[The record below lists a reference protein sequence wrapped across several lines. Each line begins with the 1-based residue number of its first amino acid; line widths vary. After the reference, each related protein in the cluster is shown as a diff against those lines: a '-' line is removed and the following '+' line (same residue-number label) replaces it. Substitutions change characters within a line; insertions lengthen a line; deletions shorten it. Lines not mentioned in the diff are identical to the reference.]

1 MIKIK
6 KIVTKGFASL
16 AALTMLNIG
25 IAPAAYAHPA
35 WDYDPEHPCAQ
46 YGEYNVEKPET
57 WRQGSGK
64 DHGGPNFLNEPYNR
78 RVPKPCDDMFETNKD
93 GSKRRSN
100 FQDAGC
106 GTHTWANL
114 MLKTGMAQKGYA
126 AFDAGH
132 YFSCPEYSSES
143 PITGDWTGGWRKGGS
158 DSKHSYC
165 AGPSQYNGTYAKYI
179 TKIKNFGAP
188 YAWNDIN
195 GKNDVDTEIYKDYTD
210 DPRQYPSYLSFR
222 GWVRHEK
229 DDDLANNNDLYFK
242 ESDEIDYDTVPE
254 ITSENLDK
262 KYPTDAQARRI
273 NKIMVQ
279 HIADDINAG
288 YFCTLSV
295 RWKGTNTSGEQIADG
310 AHIICVDHVDH
321 FSDGSPRLV
330 LLDSGGGYK
339 YFDDLIEYWRSGDE
353 GPDSVIAYI
362 YEYYRMKAAGINSDE
377 AVNFWDNGDD
387 DEADANYNYVM
398 AHKKKRR
405 ITSDDYIR
413 LLDEDMPVD
422 SADKITDD
430 PTPGWAFQDG
440 TPASKTSPGIIS
452 YSYKSL
458 APGIKYRLNASLPH
472 GTEKKVPGTGRPGIW
487 DPETKKIKTPAEP
500 MIVEYG
506 YDEIPIEDSYQ
517 IDLDRQPGKE
527 HEHVSFNGE
536 IGLYDPHKG
545 SSPADRVVVPMKPR
559 IILYGPDHHP
569 FGVDYKLDPNRAY
582 DTEDITTPGQDEL
595 TDPRHNN
602 NVVRPAT
609 TQIISYGYT
618 TVKPNATYKL
628 DMNRKPGKE
637 NEKVTPGTPGLID
650 SHCSDPNK
658 MVFREAVNDIVE
670 YGPEPIPYRTE
681 YRLDRS
687 LEPDKTKTITPGVN
701 GLRDPHATDETKRT
715 LKEPVT
721 EVIGYGPNRIPFK
734 ITYQWKE
741 QLPEGKEIIH
751 QPGKFGYIDQR
762 HGNKKLSEPVEQIVY
777 YGPKREPFKV
787 EDTLDPNMPPN
798 SKTVIRRGVVGLID
812 RDGKEIRKPVNQ
824 IEHHGPVDE
833 PIHIDPDPTPE
844 PPAPVVPPAPKPPV
858 TPVTPVTPVIPVT
871 PVQPV
876 TPINPV
882 IPVTPVTPVTPV
894 QPVTPVT
901 PVQPVTPVTP
911 VQPTPVTPEHH
922 TDEDIPFHVTYQMD
936 ESMVEGETRTIR
948 PGVIGHKRDGKIIV
962 EAVDAVVAYGPIHG
976 KAPVIYRATTALKP
990 GDLHVLHE
998 GTDPLYDLDHKL
1010 VRPGAAYEAEV
1021 GTNGRTLTIPEQI
1034 SFYVNDDMDSD
1045 VAHTVFKYERLGKAK
1060 FHDVFNAIDN
1070 KPAEKSALAD
1080 AMQGKTASTTD
1091 VKGSLFDMSL
1101 TPQTLKYATDVTIDK
1116 QYVGL
1121 DNSHDVF
1128 VTMTDNGTTYRVP
1141 VEDNSATSFRIKL
1154 DHFGTMMFADK
1165 KPENFDKL
1173 PELKV
1178 TPKPVSKVPPEPI
1191 TPAPPVP
1198 EPVDTDTV
1206 IYVTNDQ
1213 LQRGLSSHKYIFDI
1227 NRHCIVTN
1235 DAARKRVVVRQTAI
1249 IAFSREHDSDPSN
1262 DLVGDG
1268 HNNFYTVGDHPA
1280 GNFVKVAPAIRRIE
1294 KEMQK
1299 PHYSVPIP
1307 TLPAVHTRFA
1317 PVRNKRP
1324 YLPQHTVAIAARNQA
1339 PVPAASHPVTSQPQ
1353 TTVPDSD
1360 RLLNHPPIKPSDTP
1374 SDKTTSDT
1382 THKNTTG
1389 DYSVSKKN
1397 KNPQAKSVTPEA
1409 KPVKKHNSS
1418 FVWIVVTVFII
1429 LGIIV
1434 AAIIFLYKRSQ
1445 DS

>member
-1 MIKIK
+1 MTKIK

-16 AALTMLNIG
+16 AALTMLNIS
-25 IAPAAYAHPA
+25 IVPAAYASDPSFT
-35 WDYDPEHPCAQ
+35 YDPEHPCAQ
-46 YGEYNVEKPET
+46 LGEYDIEKPET
-57 WRQGSGK
+57 WRQGSGEER
-64 DHGGPNFLNEPYNR
+64 GGPNFLNEPYNR
-78 RVPKPCDDMFETNKD
+78 RVPKPCDDCYTGNGSSRRRKNFE
-93 GSKRRSN
+93 
-100 FQDAGC
+100 DAGC

-132 YFSCPEYSSES
+132 YFSCPEHSSENQ
-143 PITGDWTGGWRKGGS
+143 ITGDWDGGFYTGGS
-158 DSKHSYC
+158 DSEHSYC
-165 AGPSQYNGTYAKYI
+165 AGQSIYNGNYAKDI

-195 GKNDVDTEIYKDYTD
+195 GKHDIDTDTYKDYD
-210 DPRQYPSYLSFR
+210 EGSARQYPSYLTFR
-222 GWVRHEK
+222 GWVRHDL
-229 DDDLANNNDLYFK
+229 DDDLKDNNDLYFK
-242 ESDEIDYDTVPE
+242 ESTE
-254 ITSENLDK
+254 ITRTHSEMDDYPSPEEATV
-262 KYPTDAQARRI
+262 KYPTKAQ
-273 NKIMVQ
+273 
-279 HIADDINAG
+279 ADDINNTMIKHIKKDLDAG
-288 YFCTLSV
+288 YFCTVSV
-295 RWKGTNTSGEQIADG
+295 SWSGTNSSGQQVDG
-310 AHIICVDHVDH
+310 SGHIMCVERVDE
-321 FSDGSPRLV
+321 FFDGSPRLV

-339 YFDDLIEYWRSGDE
+339 YFDDLVATWHNSNDDDVQPFISD
-353 GPDSVIAYI
+353 
-362 YEYYRMKAAGINSDE
+362 YYRVKAAGIDYGE
-377 AVNFWDNGDD
+377 GQDFWDNKKNNK
-387 DEADANYNYVM
+387 ANAAYNYVM

-413 LLDEDMPVD
+413 ILDEDMPVD

-430 PTPGWAFQDG
+430 PTPGWAFKDG
-440 TPASKTSPGIIS
+440 TPASKTVPGIIS

-472 GTEKKVPGTGRPGIW
+472 GTEKKIPGSGKPGVW

-506 YDEIPIEDSYQ
+506 YDEIPIEDSYH
-517 IDLDRQPGKE
+517 LDINRKPGKANE
-527 HEHVSFNGE
+527 YVSFNGE
-536 IGLYDPHKG
+536 VGLYDPHKG
-545 SSPADRVVVPMKPR
+545 NSPADRVVVPMKPR
-559 IILYGPDHHP
+559 VIEYGPDHHP
-569 FGVDYKLDPNRAY
+569 FGTVYKLDPNRAY
-582 DTEDITTPGQDEL
+582 DTEEITTPGQDEL

-701 GLRDPHATDETKRT
+701 GLKDPHAADETKRT

-721 EVIGYGPNRIPFK
+721 EVIGYGPNRIPFQT
-734 ITYQWKE
+734 TYQWKE
-741 QLPEGKEIIH
+741 ALPEGKEIIH

-762 HGNKKLSEPVEQIVY
+762 HGNKKLSDPVEQIVY
-777 YGPKREPFKV
+777 YGPKREPFQV

-798 SKTVIRRGVVGLID
+798 SKTVIKRGVVGLID

-824 IEHHGPVDE
+824 IEHHGPIDE
-833 PIHIDPDPTPE
+833 PIHIDPDPVPEPPAPNPPAPVPAPPVVPVTPE
-844 PPAPVVPPAPKPPV
+844 PPAPV
-858 TPVTPVTPVIPVT
+858 TP
-871 PVQPV
+871 QP
-876 TPINPV
+876 
-882 IPVTPVTPVTPV
+882 
-894 QPVTPVT
+894 
-901 PVQPVTPVTP
+901 
-911 VQPTPVTPEHH
+911 PEHH
-922 TDEDIPFHVTYQMD
+922 VDEDIPFGITYQMD

-948 PGVIGHKRDGKIIV
+948 PGVIGHKRDGKVIV

-976 KAPVIYRATTALKP
+976 KAPVIYRATTALKA

-1021 GTNGRTLTIPEQI
+1021 GTNGHTLTIPEQI
-1034 SFYVNDDMDSD
+1034 SFYVNEDMDSD

-1141 VEDNSATSFRIKL
+1141 IEDSTATSFRIKL
-1154 DHFGTMMFADK
+1154 DHFGTMMFANK

-1173 PELKV
+1173 PVLKV
-1178 TPKPVSKVPPEPI
+1178 TPKPVSKTPPVPI
-1191 TPAPPVP
+1191 TPAPPAP
-1198 EPVDTDTV
+1198 DPVDTDSV

-1213 LQRGLSSHKYIFDI
+1213 YQRGIADHKYVFDSK
-1227 NRHCIVTN
+1227 RHCYVTN
-1235 DAARKRVVVRQTAI
+1235 DADRKRVVVRQTAI

-1280 GNFVKVAPAIRRIE
+1280 GNFVKVAPAIRKIE
-1294 KEMQK
+1294 KEMQH

-1324 YLPQHTVAIAARNQA
+1324 YLPKHTVAIAARNLA
-1339 PVPAASHPVTSQPQ
+1339 PASPAPSHSVTSQPQ

-1374 SDKTTSDT
+1374 SDTS
-1382 THKNTTG
+1382 HKNISS

-1397 KNPQAKSVTPEA
+1397 KDPQAKSVTPEA

-1418 FVWIVVTVFII
+1418 FVWIVVTVFVI

-1434 AAIIFLYKRSQ
+1434 AAVIFLYKRSQ

>member
-1 MIKIK
+1 MANMILKNLRLDAK
-6 KIVTKGFASL
+6 V
-16 AALTMLNIG
+16 AARNTEVLI
-25 IAPAAYAHPA
+25 
-35 WDYDPEHPCAQ
+35 
-46 YGEYNVEKPET
+46 
-57 WRQGSGK
+57 
-64 DHGGPNFLNEPYNR
+64 FLNEPYNR
-78 RVPKPCDDMFETNKD
+78 RVLHPCDKMFETEAD
-93 GSKRRSN
+93 GSKRRKN
-100 FQDAGC
+100 FEDAGC
-106 GTHTWANL
+106 GTHTWANI

-132 YFSCPEYSSES
+132 YFSCPEYSCEDQDTGAPDYTES
-143 PITGDWTGGWRKGGS
+143 GGS
-158 DSKHSYC
+158 DSQASYC
-165 AGPSQYNGTYAKYI
+165 YGPSKYDGDNAKYI
-179 TKIKNFGAP
+179 TKIKNFGSP

-195 GKNDVDTEIYKDYTD
+195 GTNDVKPQEGDNYTD
-210 DPRQYPSYLSFR
+210 DTRQYPSYLTFA
-222 GWVRHEK
+222 GWIRHEK
-229 DDDLANNNDLYFK
+229 DDDLKNNNDLYFK
-242 ESDEIDYDTVPE
+242 ESDRFEIEKMPD
-254 ITSENLDK
+254 ITDK
-262 KYPTDAQARRI
+262 DLINGWYPTDAQARQI

-279 HIADDINAG
+279 HIADDFNAG
-288 YFCTLSV
+288 YFCTLSIC
-295 RWKGTNTSGEQIADG
+295 WQGTNTSGEHVRDG
-310 AHIICVDHVDH
+310 AHIMCVDRIEH
-321 FSDGSPRLV
+321 FSDGSPRIV

-339 YFDDLIEYWRSGDE
+339 YLDDLVEYWRSGSG
-353 GPDSVIAYI
+353 GPNSVIPFI
-362 YEYYRMKAAGINSDE
+362 YEYYRMKAAGIDSDE
-377 AVNFWDNGDD
+377 ATNFWDNSTDD
-387 DEADANYNYVM
+387 DKANAAYNYVM

-413 LLDEDMPVD
+413 ILDEDMPVD
-422 SADKITDD
+422 SSDKITDD
-430 PTPGWAFQDG
+430 PTPGWAFKDG
-440 TPASKTSPGIIS
+440 TPASKTVPGIIS

-458 APGIKYRLNASLPH
+458 APGIKYRLNTSLPH
-472 GTEKKVPGTGRPGIW
+472 GTEKKIPGSGKPGVW

-506 YDEIPIEDSYQ
+506 YDEIPIEDSYH
-517 IDLDRQPGKE
+517 LDINRKPGKE
-527 HEHVSFNGE
+527 NEHVSFRGE
-536 IGLYDPHKG
+536 VGLYDPHKG
-545 SSPADRVVVPMKPR
+545 NSPADRVVVPMKPR
-559 IILYGPDHHP
+559 VIEYGPDHHP
-569 FGVDYKLDPNRAY
+569 FGTTYKLDPNRAY
-582 DTEDITTPGQDEL
+582 DTEEITTPGQDEL

-618 TVKPNATYKL
+618 TVKPNAIYKL

-721 EVIGYGPNRIPFK
+721 KIIGYGPNRIPFET
-734 ITYQWKE
+734 TYQWKE
-741 QLPEGKEIIH
+741 SLPEGKEIIH
-751 QPGKFGYIDQR
+751 QPGRFGYIDQR

-777 YGPKREPFKV
+777 YGPKREPFKI

-798 SKTVIRRGVVGLID
+798 SKTVIKRGVVGLID

-833 PIHIDPDPTPE
+833 PIHIDPDPAPEPPAPNPPAPVPTPPVVPVTPE
-844 PPAPVVPPAPKPPV
+844 PPAPVPPAPKPPVVPPAPVPPAPKPPV
-858 TPVTPVTPVIPVT
+858 TPVTP
-871 PVQPV
+871 QP
-876 TPINPV
+876 
-882 IPVTPVTPVTPV
+882 PVTPVTP
-894 QPVTPVT
+894 QP
-901 PVQPVTPVTP
+901 
-911 VQPTPVTPEHH
+911 PEHH
-922 TDEDIPFHVTYQMD
+922 TDEDIPFGITYQMD

-948 PGVIGHKRDGKIIV
+948 PGVIGHKRDGKVITP
-962 EAVDAVVAYGPIHG
+962 AVDAVVAYGPIHG
-976 KAPVIYRATTALKP
+976 KAPVIYRATTALKA

-998 GTDPLYDLDHKL
+998 GSDSLYDLDHKL

-1021 GTNGRTLTIPEQI
+1021 GTNGHTLTIPEQI

-1101 TPQTLKYATDVTIDK
+1101 TPQALKYATDVTIDK

-1128 VTMTDNGTTYRVP
+1128 VTMTDNRTTYRVP
-1141 VEDNSATSFRIKL
+1141 VEENNATSFRIKL
-1154 DHFGTMMFADK
+1154 DHFGTMMFANK

-1178 TPKPVSKVPPEPI
+1178 TPKPVSKVPPVPI

-1235 DAARKRVVVRQTAI
+1235 DADRKRVVVRQTAI

-1280 GNFVKVAPAIRRIE
+1280 GNFVKVAPAIRKIE

-1324 YLPQHTVAIAARNQA
+1324 YLPKHTVAIAARNLA
-1339 PVPAASHPVTSQPQ
+1339 PASPAPSASHPVASQPQ

-1360 RLLNHPPIKPSDTP
+1360 KLLNHPPIKPSDTP
-1374 SDKTTSDT
+1374 SDTS
-1382 THKNTTG
+1382 HKNTSS

-1397 KNPQAKSVTPEA
+1397 KDPQAKSVTPEA

-1418 FVWIVVTVFII
+1418 FVWIVVTVFVIF
-1429 LGIIV
+1429 GIIV
-1434 AAIIFLYKRSQ
+1434 AAVIFLYKRSQ

>member
-25 IAPAAYAHPA
+25 IAPAAYASNPA
-35 WDYDPEHPCAQ
+35 FTYDPLHPCAQ
-46 YGEYNVEKPET
+46 LGEYNIEKPET

-64 DHGGPNFLNEPYNR
+64 EWGGPNFLNEPYNR
-78 RVPKPCDDMFETNKD
+78 RALHAGSNMFQSNGTRTN
-93 GSKRRSN
+93 
-100 FQDAGC
+100 FEDAGC

-132 YFSCPEYSSES
+132 YFSCPEYSSQNQD
-143 PITGDWTGGWRKGGS
+143 TGDWKYPDLPWAKINFETGGS
-158 DSKHSYC
+158 DSKGSYS
-165 AGPSQYNGTYAKYI
+165 AAPSSYNGNYAQFI

-195 GKNDVDTEIYKDYTD
+195 GTNDVKPQEGDNYTGDT
-210 DPRQYPSYLSFR
+210 RQYPSYLTFA
-222 GWVRHEK
+222 GWVRHDK
-229 DDDLANNNDLYFK
+229 DDDLADNNNLYFT
-242 ESDEIDYDTVPE
+242 ESTQFNYDENIYDFPDPNEANIGWPTV
-254 ITSENLDK
+254 
-262 KYPTDAQARRI
+262 AQAR
-273 NKIMVQ
+273 
-279 HIADDINAG
+279 DINNTMIKHIKDDLDAG
-288 YFCTLSV
+288 YFCALAI
-295 RWKGTNTSGEQIADG
+295 RWTGTTDSGKRVNDG
-310 AHIICVDHVDH
+310 AHIMCVDRIDTNP
-321 FSDGSPRLV
+321 DGSLNLV

-339 YFDDLIEYWRSGDE
+339 YFDDLFTYWLNNSTQE
-353 GPDSVIAYI
+353 VPPFI
-362 YEYYRMKAAGINSDE
+362 YYYYRVKAAGIDYGDTT
-377 AVNFWDNGDD
+377 NFWDNGADN
-387 DEADANYNYVM
+387 EANAAYNYVM

-413 LLDEDMPVD
+413 ILDEDMPVD
-422 SADKITDD
+422 SADKVTDD
-430 PTPGWAFQDG
+430 PTPGWAFKDG
-440 TPASKTSPGIIS
+440 TPASKTVPGIIS

-458 APGIKYRLNASLPH
+458 APGIKYRLNTSLPH
-472 GTEKKVPGTGRPGIW
+472 GTEKKIPGSGKPGVW

-500 MIVEYG
+500 MIVEYD
-506 YDEIPIEDSYQ
+506 YDEIPIEDSYH
-517 IDLDRQPGKE
+517 LDINRKPGKE
-527 HEHVSFNGE
+527 NEHVSFRGE
-536 IGLYDPHKG
+536 VGLYDPHKG
-545 SSPADRVVVPMKPR
+545 NSPADRVVVPMKPR
-559 IILYGPDHHP
+559 VIEYGPDHHP
-569 FGVDYKLDPNRAY
+569 FGTTYKLDPNRAY
-582 DTEDITTPGQDEL
+582 DTEEITTPGQDEL

-701 GLRDPHATDETKRT
+701 GLKDPHAADETKRT

-777 YGPKREPFKV
+777 YGPKREPFQV

-798 SKTVIRRGVVGLID
+798 SKTVIKRGVVGLID

-833 PIHIDPDPTPE
+833 PIHIDPDPAPEPPAPNPPAPVPAPPVVPVTPE
-844 PPAPVVPPAPKPPV
+844 PPAPVPPAPKPPVVPPAPVPPAPKPPV
-858 TPVTPVTPVIPVT
+858 TPVTP
-871 PVQPV
+871 QP
-876 TPINPV
+876 
-882 IPVTPVTPVTPV
+882 PVTPVTP
-894 QPVTPVT
+894 QP
-901 PVQPVTPVTP
+901 
-911 VQPTPVTPEHH
+911 PEHH

-948 PGVIGHKRDGKIIV
+948 PGVIGHKRDGKVIIP
-962 EAVDAVVAYGPIHG
+962 AVDAVVAYGPIHG
-976 KAPVIYRATTALKP
+976 KAPVIYRATTALKA

-1021 GTNGRTLTIPEQI
+1021 GTNGHTLTIPEQI

-1080 AMQGKTASTTD
+1080 AMQGKTAQTTD

-1141 VEDNSATSFRIKL
+1141 IEDSTATSFRIKL

-1165 KPENFDKL
+1165 KPENFDNL
-1173 PELKV
+1173 PVLKV
-1178 TPKPVSKVPPEPI
+1178 TPKPESKTPPVPI
-1191 TPAPPVP
+1191 TPVPPAPD
-1198 EPVDTDTV
+1198 PVDTDSV

-1213 LQRGLSSHKYIFDI
+1213 YQRGIADHKYIFDSK
-1227 NRHCIVTN
+1227 RHCYVTN
-1235 DAARKRVVVRQTAI
+1235 DADRKRVVVRQTAI

-1268 HNNFYTVGDHPA
+1268 HNHFYTVGDHPA
-1280 GNFVKVAPAIRRIE
+1280 GNFIKVAPAIRRIE
-1294 KEMQK
+1294 KEMQH

-1324 YLPQHTVAIAARNQA
+1324 YLPKHTVAIAARNQA
-1339 PVPAASHPVTSQPQ
+1339 PASPAPSASHPVTSQPQ

-1374 SDKTTSDT
+1374 SDTS
-1382 THKNTTG
+1382 HKNTSS

-1397 KNPQAKSVTPEA
+1397 KDPQAKSVTPEA

-1434 AAIIFLYKRSQ
+1434 AAVIFLYKRSQ

>member
-25 IAPAAYAHPA
+25 IAPAAYASDPSWH
-35 WDYDPEHPCAQ
+35 YDPLHPCAQ
-46 YGEYNVEKPET
+46 CGEYDVEMPET
-57 WRQGSGK
+57 WRQSSGTEYN
-64 DHGGPNFLNEPYNR
+64 GPNFLNEPYNR
-78 RVPKPCDDMFETNKD
+78 RVLHPCDLMFSGEGNAKH
-93 GSKRRSN
+93 RSN
-100 FQDAGC
+100 FEDAGC

-132 YFSCPEYSSES
+132 YFSCPEYSSENQD
-143 PITGDWTGGWRKGGS
+143 TGDWALGSSLWQASFTTGGS
-158 DSKHSYC
+158 DSLHSYC
-165 AGPSQYNGTYAKYI
+165 AAPSFYNGNYAADI

-195 GKNDVDTEIYKDYTD
+195 GTNDVKPQDGDNYTD
-210 DPRQYPSYLSFR
+210 DVRQYPSYLTFA
-222 GWVRHEK
+222 GWVRHDL
-229 DDDLANNNDLYFK
+229 DDDLKNNNNLYFT
-242 ESDEIDYDTVPE
+242 ESKQFDRIELDDYPNPE
-254 ITSENLDK
+254 EAYV
-262 KYPTDAQARRI
+262 KYPTRAQ
-273 NKIMVQ
+273 V
-279 HIADDINAG
+279 DDINKTMIKHIKQDLEAG
-288 YFCTLSV
+288 YFCAVSISWDGVDAL
-295 RWKGTNTSGEQIADG
+295 GENING
-310 AHIICVDHVDH
+310 GGHIMCVERVDE
-321 FSDGSPRLV
+321 FPDGSPRLV

-339 YFDDLIEYWRSGDE
+339 YFDDLV
-353 GPDSVIAYI
+353 DSWPSNINNPSKSTPAFI
-362 YEYYRMKAAGINSDE
+362 SDYYRVKAAGIDYGE
-377 AVNFWDNGDD
+377 GVNFWDNNDRD
-387 DEADANYNYVM
+387 KANAAYNYVN
-398 AHKKKRR
+398 AHKKRRR

-422 SADKITDD
+422 SADKVTED

-440 TPASKTSPGIIS
+440 TPGSETTPGTIS

-458 APGIKYRLNASLPH
+458 APGIKYRLNTSLPH
-472 GTEKKVPGTGRPGIW
+472 GTEKKIPGSGKPGVW

-506 YDEIPIEDSYQ
+506 YDEIPIEDSYH
-517 IDLDRQPGKE
+517 LDINRKPGKE
-527 HEHVSFNGE
+527 NEHVSFNGE
-536 IGLYDPHKG
+536 VGLYDPHKG
-545 SSPADRVVVPMKPR
+545 NSPADRVVVPMKPR
-559 IILYGPDHHP
+559 VIEYGPDHHP
-569 FGVDYKLDPNRAY
+569 FGTTYKLDPNRAY
-582 DTEDITTPGQDEL
+582 DTEEITTPGQDEL

-637 NEKVTPGTPGLID
+637 NEKITPGTPGLID
-650 SHCSDPNK
+650 CHCSDPNK

-701 GLRDPHATDETKRT
+701 GLRDPHAADETKRT

-734 ITYQWKE
+734 TTYQWKE
-741 QLPEGKEIIH
+741 SLPEGKEIIH

-762 HGNKKLSEPVEQIVY
+762 HGNKKLSEPVNQIVY

-824 IEHHGPVDE
+824 IEHHGPMDE
-833 PIHIDPDPTPE
+833 PIHIDPDPVPEPPAPNPPAPVPAPPVVPVTPE
-844 PPAPVVPPAPKPPV
+844 PPAPVPPAPKPPVVPPAPDPVHPEPKPPV
-858 TPVTPVTPVIPVT
+858 TPVTP
-871 PVQPV
+871 QP
-876 TPINPV
+876 
-882 IPVTPVTPVTPV
+882 
-894 QPVTPVT
+894 
-901 PVQPVTPVTP
+901 
-911 VQPTPVTPEHH
+911 PEHH
-922 TDEDIPFHVTYQMD
+922 VDEDIPFHISYQMD

-948 PGVIGHKRDGKIIV
+948 PGVIGHKRDGKITI
-962 EAVDAVVAYGPIHG
+962 EPVDAVVAYGPIHG
-976 KAPVIYRATTALKP
+976 KAPVIYRATTALKA

-1021 GTNGRTLTIPEQI
+1021 GTNGHTLTIPEQI

-1045 VAHTVFKYERLGKAK
+1045 IAHTVFKYERLGKAK

-1141 VEDNSATSFRIKL
+1141 VEENNATSFRIKL

-1178 TPKPVSKVPPEPI
+1178 TPKPVSKVPPKPI

-1213 LQRGLSSHKYIFDI
+1213 LQRGLSDHKYIFDI
-1227 NRHCIVTN
+1227 KRHCIVTN
-1235 DAARKRVVVRQTAI
+1235 DADRKRVVVRQTAI

-1280 GNFVKVAPAIRRIE
+1280 GNFVKVAPAIRKIE
-1294 KEMQK
+1294 KEMQH

-1324 YLPQHTVAIAARNQA
+1324 YLPQHTVAIAARNLA
-1339 PVPAASHPVTSQPQ
+1339 PASPAPSASHPVTSQPQ
-1353 TTVPDSD
+1353 TAIPDSD

-1374 SDKTTSDT
+1374 SDTS
-1382 THKNTTG
+1382 HKNTSP

-1397 KNPQAKSVTPEA
+1397 KDPQAKSVTPEA
-1409 KPVKKHNSS
+1409 KPVKKHNSA

>member
-25 IAPAAYAHPA
+25 IAPTAYAYDPA
-35 WDYDPEHPCAQ
+35 WTYDPAHPCAQ
-46 YGEYNVEKPET
+46 CGEYDIERPET
-57 WRQGSGK
+57 WRQSSGIEYN
-64 DHGGPNFLNEPYNR
+64 GPNFLNEPYNR
-78 RVPKPCDDMFETNKD
+78 RVLHPCKDMFTSKGTRTN
-93 GSKRRSN
+93 
-100 FQDAGC
+100 FEDAGC
-106 GTHTWANL
+106 GTHTWANI

-132 YFSCPEYSSES
+132 YFSCPEYSSENQD
-143 PITGDWTGGWRKGGS
+143 TGEESSSVFGGS
-158 DSKHSYC
+158 DSEYSYC
-165 AGPSQYNGTYAKYI
+165 YGPSCYDGDYAKYI

-188 YAWNDIN
+188 YAWKDID
-195 GKNDVDTEIYKDYTD
+195 GTNDVHPGSDDNYTD
-210 DPRQYPSYLSFR
+210 NVHQYPSYLTFS
-222 GWVRHEK
+222 GWVRHNL
-229 DDDLANNNDLYFK
+229 DDDLKNNNALYFTESK
-242 ESDEIDYDTVPE
+242 TFDKTDIDDFPNSDEQYVI
-254 ITSENLDK
+254 
-262 KYPTDAQARRI
+262 YPTVAQARDI
-273 NKIMVQ
+273 NKTMIKHVKK
-279 HIADDINAG
+279 DLDNG
-288 YFCTLSV
+288 YFCTISV
-295 RWKGTNTSGEQIADG
+295 RWTGVTASGKKVNNG
-310 AHIICVDHVDH
+310 AHIMCVERVDQ
-321 FSDGSPRLV
+321 FPDGSPRLV
-330 LLDSGGGYK
+330 LLDSGGGFK
-339 YFDDLIEYWRSGDE
+339 YFDDLFTYWKNNSTGE
-353 GPDSVIAYI
+353 VPCYI
-362 YEYYRMKAAGINSDE
+362 YEYYRMKAAGINYGQGED
-377 AVNFWDNGDD
+377 FWDNDNYD
-387 DEADANYNYVM
+387 KANAAYNYVN

-405 ITSDDYIR
+405 VTSDDYIR

-422 SADKITDD
+422 SADKVTED

-440 TPASKTSPGIIS
+440 TPGSETTPGTIS

-458 APGIKYRLNASLPH
+458 APGIKYRLNTSLPH
-472 GTEKKVPGTGRPGIW
+472 GTEKKIPGSGKPGVW

-506 YDEIPIEDSYQ
+506 YDEIPIEDSYH
-517 IDLDRQPGKE
+517 LDINRKPGKE
-527 HEHVSFNGE
+527 NEHVSFNGE
-536 IGLYDPHKG
+536 VGLYDPHKG
-545 SSPADRVVVPMKPR
+545 NSPADRVVVPMKPR
-559 IILYGPDHHP
+559 VIEYGPDHHP
-569 FGVDYKLDPNRAY
+569 FGTTYKLDPNRAY
-582 DTEDITTPGQDEL
+582 DTEETTTPGQDEL
-595 TDPRHNN
+595 TDPRNN
-602 NVVRPAT
+602 NKIVRPAT
-609 TQIISYGYT
+609 NQVISYGYH
-618 TVKPNATYKL
+618 TVKPGQTYKL

-637 NEKVTPGTPGLID
+637 NEKITPGTPGLID
-650 SHCSDPNK
+650 CHCSDPNK

-701 GLRDPHATDETKRT
+701 GLRDPHAADETKRT

-721 EVIGYGPNRIPFK
+721 EIIGYGPNRIPFK
-734 ITYQWKE
+734 TTYQWKE
-741 QLPEGKEIIH
+741 SLPEGKEIIH

-762 HGNKKLSEPVEQIVY
+762 HGNKKLSEPVNQIVY

-798 SKTVIRRGVVGLID
+798 SKTVIKRGVVGLID

-844 PPAPVVPPAPKPPV
+844 PPAPNPPAPVPAPPVVPVTPEPPAPVPPAPKPPV
-858 TPVTPVTPVIPVT
+858 TPVTPQPPVT
-871 PVQPV
+871 PVVPQP
-876 TPINPV
+876 
-882 IPVTPVTPVTPV
+882 
-894 QPVTPVT
+894 
-901 PVQPVTPVTP
+901 
-911 VQPTPVTPEHH
+911 PEHH
-922 TDEDIPFHVTYQMD
+922 VDEDIPFGITYQMD

-948 PGVIGHKRDGKIIV
+948 PGVIGHKRDGKVITP
-962 EAVDAVVAYGPIHG
+962 AVDAVVAYGPIHG
-976 KAPVIYRATTALKP
+976 KAPVIYRATTALKA

-1021 GTNGRTLTIPEQI
+1021 GTNGHTLTIPEQI
-1034 SFYVNDDMDSD
+1034 SFYVNEDMDSD

-1101 TPQTLKYATDVTIDK
+1101 TPQTLKYATDVTINK

-1141 VEDNSATSFRIKL
+1141 VEENNATSFRIKL
-1154 DHFGTMMFADK
+1154 DHFGTMMFANK

-1173 PELKV
+1173 PVLKV
-1178 TPKPVSKVPPEPI
+1178 TPKPVSKTPPVPI
-1191 TPAPPVP
+1191 TPAPPAP
-1198 EPVDTDTV
+1198 DPVDTDSV

-1213 LQRGLSSHKYIFDI
+1213 YQRGIADHKYVFDSKH
-1227 NRHCIVTN
+1227 HCYVTN
-1235 DAARKRVVVRQTAI
+1235 DADRKRVVVRQTAI

-1280 GNFVKVAPAIRRIE
+1280 GNFVKVAPAIRKIE

-1324 YLPQHTVAIAARNQA
+1324 YLPKHTVAIAARNQA
-1339 PVPAASHPVTSQPQ
+1339 PTSPASSASHSVTLQPQ
-1353 TTVPDSD
+1353 TTIPNSD

-1374 SDKTTSDT
+1374 SDTS
-1382 THKNTTG
+1382 HKNTSS

-1397 KNPQAKSVTPEA
+1397 KDPQAKSVTPEA

-1434 AAIIFLYKRSQ
+1434 AAVIFLYKRSQ